1 MGSGLGYIVGSKVAD
16 LAGDWR
22 WGLRVTPILNLLAL
36 VLLSLFMLDPPR
48 GEEHK
53 KPSKSSAGS
62 FGQQMKSWGEDLVY
76 LVTNKSYMLSTM
88 AFTCLT
94 FCTGA
99 LSWFGPNFIE
109 NGLKIREYYHL
120 DGSEDDFSTDE

>member
-1 MGSGLGYIVGSKVAD
+1 MFFKFTIL
-16 LAGDWR
+16 LASYYR

-36 VLLSLFMLDPPR
+36 VLLFVFMLDPPR

-53 KPSKSSAGS
+53 KPSKANTES
-62 FGQQMKSWGEDLVY
+62 FWQQMKSWGGDLAY
-76 LVTNKSYMLSTM
+76 LVKNKSYMLSTL

-120 DGSEDDFSTDE
+120 DGSEDDFETEE

>member
-1 MGSGLGYIVGSKVAD
+1 
-16 LAGDWR
+16 
-22 WGLRVTPILNLLAL
+22 
-36 VLLSLFMLDPPR
+36 MLDPPR

-53 KPSKSSAGS
+53 KPSKADTESS
-62 FGQQMKSWGEDLVY
+62 FWQQVKSWGRDLAY
-76 LVTNKSYMLSTM
+76 LVKNKSYMLSTM

-109 NGLKIREYYHL
+109 NGLKIRKNYTL
-120 DGSEDDFSTDE
+120 DGYEDDFDTEE